1 MVMKKKEALE
11 QLGEVL
17 DFESFSWLLMQHP
30 RIARALGIAIEA
42 GATTDDIQRLSW
54 ARTQRPEIVQ
64 RIMNAA
70 RWLERD
76 DKEE

>member
-17 DFESFSWLLMQHP
+17 DYESFNWLLIQHP
-30 RIARALGIAIEA
+30 RIARALEIAIGA
-42 GATTDDIQRLSW
+42 GATTDDVRRLSW

-64 RIMNAA
+64 RIINAA
-70 RWLERD
+70 RWLERSES
-76 DKEE
+76 EE